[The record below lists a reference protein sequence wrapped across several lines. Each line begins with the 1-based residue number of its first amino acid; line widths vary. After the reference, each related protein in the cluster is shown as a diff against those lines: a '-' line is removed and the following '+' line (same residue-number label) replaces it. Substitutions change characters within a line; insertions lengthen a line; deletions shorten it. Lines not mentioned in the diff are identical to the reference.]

1 VQPASLLTQGGSN
14 VTTDQ
19 QSRQR
24 ALVDKLLSE
33 YKPGAQGSSVDTDRI
48 RSIVIAD
55 PDLAA
60 EIFPALLRWNLENAV
75 GIWGLLFI
83 VAMVYEKECSDD
95 SLSVLLRTSAHDA
108 NVALPSVL
116 SYTPHDTPA
125 NKSKVV
131 ELQMAEADVRA
142 GDAHRVLTTMKI
154 EGMSNELRERV
165 MGNCIISF
173 PASNDPRPIQRIPEI
188 RRFVADLHQRMRYFP
203 MYLNFEN
210 KYSMHLVYFGCLADE
225 TATLVSGSE
234 VQFNM
239 LHSSCVSRMRE
250 SLNAIRN
257 TCRPLGL
264 DWKLSVRE
272 ILAVFDVNT
281 LRSVFGKDWEV

>member
-1 VQPASLLTQGGSN
+1 MELPAPAAPPPGALGTALTRRKWLRFSPPLTAWAYGPCEHPSAAVQPASLLTQGGSN

-203 MYLNFEN
+203 DVPQLRKQVQHASCIFWLLGRRN
-210 KYSMHLVYFGCLADE
+210 GD
-225 TATLVSGSE
+225 SG
-234 VQFNM
+234 
-239 LHSSCVSRMRE
+239 
-250 SLNAIRN
+250 
-257 TCRPLGL
+257 
-264 DWKLSVRE
+264 
-272 ILAVFDVNT
+272 
-281 LRSVFGKDWEV
+281 